1 MFWAGKFIVFEGC
14 EGAGK
19 STQAKLLAESLAGEG
34 YRVEA
39 TREPG
44 GRVGNDPG
52 IAKIRALLVEAGNDW
67 TARTEM
73 LLFAAA
79 RHEHV
84 ARVIRP
90 ALTAGMTVVC
100 DRFTDSTLAYQGHG
114 RGLGAD
120 ICEKLREIAC
130 GDLRPD
136 LTVVVDIPARD
147 GLARSGRRA
156 TDATRFEQ
164 EDLSFHETV
173 REAFL
178 AFAKRD
184 PERYVVVDGRR
195 TTTEVQADIQA
206 ALRAFGKAVPA

>member
-1 MFWAGKFIVFEGC
+1 LFWRGKFIVLEGC

-19 STQAKLLAESLAGEG
+19 STQAKLLAEGLTSDG
-34 YRVEA
+34 YRVVL

-44 GRVGNDPG
+44 GRVGDDPG
-52 IAKIRALLVEAGNDW
+52 IAKIRALLVETGNNW
-67 TARTEM
+67 MPRTEM

-90 ALTAGMTVVC
+90 ALAEGMTVVC
-100 DRFTDSTLAYQGHG
+100 DRFTDSTLAYQGYG
-114 RGLGAD
+114 RGLGAE
-120 ICEKLREIAC
+120 ICDRMRDIAC
-130 GDLRPD
+130 DDLWPD

-147 GLARSGRRA
+147 GLARSLRRA

-164 EDLSFHETV
+164 EDLAFHEAV

-178 AFAKRD
+178 QFVAAE
-184 PERYVVVDGRR
+184 PARYAVVDGRR
-195 TTTEVQADIQA
+195 TPEEIRGDIRS
-206 ALRAFGKAVPA
+206 ALREFSARA

>member
-19 STQAKLLAESLAGEG
+19 STQAKLLAEGLTGEG
-34 YRVEA
+34 YRVLA

-44 GRVGNDPG
+44 GRVGADPG
-52 IAKIRALLVEAGNDW
+52 IARIRALLVEAGNDW
-67 TARTEM
+67 TPRTEM

-90 ALTAGMTVVC
+90 ALAAGMTVVC

-114 RGLGAD
+114 RGLGAE
-120 ICEKLREIAC
+120 ICDQLRDIAC
-130 GDLRPD
+130 DDLSPS

-147 GLARSGRRA
+147 GLTRSRRRA
-156 TDATRFEQ
+156 SDATRFEQ
-164 EDLSFHETV
+164 EDLSFHEIV

-178 AFAKRD
+178 AFASRD
-184 PERYVVVDGRR
+184 PSRYAVVDGRR
-195 TTTEVQADIQA
+195 PAAEVQTDIRA
-206 ALRAFGKAVPA
+206 ALREFSARA